1 MSKESIRQGSKV
13 SADRPSV
20 ILKDGWLITMNP
32 ERRVLEG
39 MSVLIEDSLIVAIA
53 EFGVLHERS
62 PGALVIDCRHKAVLP
77 GLVDLHGYLG
87 GSIFRSVGEDFYDA
101 VRYRNA
107 QEFAFTRALDEKWW
121 RVEARMCA
129 TERLKLGTT
138 CMFSMLGTSA
148 ARTDDLSFARIASEE
163 LNRAGLRSRIG
174 IGPARPPWPRQ
185 FSLWQDGKRTDREVS
200 FEEVITNCDTL
211 LSDPVTGIV
220 DYCLAL
226 SRIGNRNAH
235 DPVWSREQEKW
246 VYRQAGAVRDLMQRH
261 DVGFFTHMY
270 GNSIEFTHD
279 EKLGLLGPK
288 TILSHC
294 TDISERSIHIMK
306 DTGTH
311 GAHHPRT
318 GRIYSHPGR
327 IPLPEM
333 IEAGVNVGLGCDNP
347 ANHDCDIFAD
357 MREAMYLQRVL
368 LREPDVIPPGKAL
381 EMATIDGYRALGLD
395 RELGSIEV
403 GKRADLITIDL
414 RQPYFYP
421 LDMLVHRL
429 VYNGNGR
436 DVADVLV
443 DGRLVMRDR
452 KLLTIDEDAL
462 LDETQV
468 TYRRFLNRTG
478 LAPFAET
485 TSRFW
490 SVAR

>member
-1 MSKESIRQGSKV
+1 MGKESVPQDSDIQ
-13 SADRPSV
+13 ADRPAL
-20 ILKDGWLITMNP
+20 ILKDGWLVTMDP
-32 ERRVLEG
+32 DRRVLEG
-39 MSVLIEDSLIVAIA
+39 MSVLVENGRIEAIA
-53 EFGVLHERS
+53 DFSLLCEWN
-62 PGALVIDCRHKAVLP
+62 PGAEIIDCRRKAVLP
-77 GLVDLHGYLG
+77 GLCDLHGYLG
-87 GSIFRSVGEDFYDA
+87 GGIFRSVGEDFYDA

-107 QEFAFTRALDEKWW
+107 QEFAFTRALDEDWW

-129 TERLKLGTT
+129 VERLKLGTT
-138 CMFSMLGTSA
+138 FMFSMLGTSA

-185 FSLWQDGKRTDREVS
+185 FSLWRDGRRIDREVP
-200 FEEVITNCDTL
+200 FEDVIANCDTL

-235 DPVWSREQEKW
+235 DPVWSEDQQKW
-246 VYRQAGAVRDLMQRH
+246 VYRQAEAVRDLMQRH

-294 TDISERSIHIMK
+294 TDISERSIGIMRE
-306 DTGTH
+306 TGTH

-347 ANHDCDIFAD
+347 ANHDCDLFSD

-395 RELGSIEV
+395 RELGSIEP
-403 GKRADLITIDL
+403 GKRADLITVDL

-429 VYNGNGR
+429 VYNASGR

-443 DGRLVMRDR
+443 DGRPVMRNR

-462 LDETQV
+462 LDDTQA
-468 TYRRFLNRTG
+468 TYRRFLDRTG
-478 LAPFAET
+478 FAPFAET
-485 TSRFW
+485 TARFW
-490 SVAR
+490 GAAR